1 MELCIWTILF
11 IVDYNRHL
19 YQFGDVPLTLVKKKA
34 TATHKICGYETNF
47 MAIYRK
53 LFTKKKHK
61 TKNMTISL

>member
-19 YQFGDVPLTLVKKKA
+19 YQFGDVPLTLVKKIA

-53 LFTKKKHK
+53 LFTKKNTKQK
-61 TKNMTISL
+61 T